1 MTYQK
6 TKTRIPV
13 QFEVEYEISPLKKFQ
28 SDGHFAPAMRARDA
42 KGNLTMQPRAWKG
55 ALVHALNLFDAAGA
69 QVCRSVADSREEC
82 ERLLSA
88 QTREQFFSSLRTIEI
103 VSFNAD
109 QARRVKDERDRL
121 VNWMIAHAPVNEL
134 AKALGIAEAAV
145 AEYLAKEAALQAD
158 PTPVVNALRGA
169 M

>member
-1 MTYQK
+1 MNLQK

-28 SDGHFAPAMRARDA
+28 ADGHFVPAMRARDA
-42 KGNLTMQPRAWKG
+42 EENLTMQPRPWKG
-55 ALVHALNLFDAAGA
+55 AHLHALNLFNAAGV

-88 QTREQFFSSLRTIEI
+88 QIREQFFSTTRALEI
-103 VSFNAD
+103 VAFNAD

-121 VNWMIAHAPVNEL
+121 VAYIIATGRPEDL

-145 AEYLAKEAALQAD
+145 AEFVAKEAELQAE
-158 PTPVVNALRGA
+158 ARGA
-169 M
+169 V

>member
-1 MTYQK
+1 MNYQK

-28 SDGHFAPAMRARDA
+28 ADGHFVPAMRARDA
-42 KGNLTMQPRAWKG
+42 KGMQTMQPRHWKG
-55 ALVHALNLFDAAGA
+55 AHVHALNVFDAQGT
-69 QVCRSVADSREEC
+69 QVCRSVADSREEA

-88 QTREQFFSSLRTIEI
+88 QVREQFFSSLRTIEI
-103 VSFNAD
+103 VHFNAD

-121 VNWMIAHAPVNEL
+121 VAYMVANGRPEDL

-145 AEYLAKEAALQAD
+145 AEYVAKEAALQAD
-158 PTPVVNALRGA
+158 PAPVESLLRGA